1 MESQVLTSAFER
13 IDKTLFT
20 PFASKTVVVTGATG
34 LIGSLACRAFAY
46 ANDRFGLDIKV
57 IGIVRSIG
65 KARGLFGTALS
76 STVAFAEQDLSEVN
90 CPDIACD
97 YILHAASITKS
108 KLMVSQPVA
117 VMDTSVN
124 GTRSMLDLARKNR
137 ARMVFISSMEFYGS
151 LSEGQVA
158 DEGALGYLDISSARS
173 CYPESKRFCECLC
186 NSFASQF
193 NVSVCTAR
201 LAQTFGAGVLP
212 GENRAFF
219 QFARSATQGRDIV
232 LKTKGF
238 SEGNYVNSIDCIAA
252 LLLLL
257 AKGESGQAYN
267 VANEESHGTI
277 REVAELAIHALGG
290 KESHVVID
298 EDISNSSGYAPD
310 VHLRLSSAK
319 LRALGWEPLYCLEAS
334 FQQLAD
340 YSNEQDLF
348 EI

>member
-90 CPDIACD
+90 CPDIACY

-137 ARMVFISSMEFYGS
+137 ARMVFISSM
-151 LSEGQVA
+151 
-158 DEGALGYLDISSARS
+158 
-173 CYPESKRFCECLC
+173 
-186 NSFASQF
+186 
-193 NVSVCTAR
+193 
-201 LAQTFGAGVLP
+201 
-212 GENRAFF
+212 
-219 QFARSATQGRDIV
+219 
-232 LKTKGF
+232 
-238 SEGNYVNSIDCIAA
+238 
-252 LLLLL
+252 
-257 AKGESGQAYN
+257 
-267 VANEESHGTI
+267 
-277 REVAELAIHALGG
+277 
-290 KESHVVID
+290 
-298 EDISNSSGYAPD
+298 
-310 VHLRLSSAK
+310 
-319 LRALGWEPLYCLEAS
+319 
-334 FQQLAD
+334 
-340 YSNEQDLF
+340 
-348 EI
+348 